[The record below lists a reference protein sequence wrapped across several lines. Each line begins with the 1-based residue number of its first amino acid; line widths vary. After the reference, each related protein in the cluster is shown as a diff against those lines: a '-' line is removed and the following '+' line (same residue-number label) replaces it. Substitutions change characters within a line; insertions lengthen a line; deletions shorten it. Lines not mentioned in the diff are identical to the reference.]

1 MPPSKEDEAL
11 WQRYRLNPSEKD
23 EIVSRYIPLVKY
35 VVARMTVTPPPGLD
49 YEDLVSFGLMGLLD
63 AIDRFEIERGF
74 SFQTFAVPRIRGA
87 ILDELRKCD
96 WFSRTGREKLQ
107 RLERATERL
116 MIQGIAPDDESL
128 KKEMDVD
135 DKTYREM
142 LSLASRGYVVS
153 LDEVMSLDE
162 GDVQKGDLLSDTGAS
177 AQEVLENREDIDR
190 VTKALHR
197 LSERERLVLSMYYL
211 EEMTLKEIGLVL
223 GVTES
228 RVSQIHGK
236 AIVSLKARLSVHS

>member
-11 WQRYRLNPSEKD
+11 WQRYRSNPSEKD

-35 VVARMTVTPPPGLD
+35 VVARMTVTPPSGLD
-49 YEDLVSFGLMGLLD
+49 YEDLISFGLMGLLD

-87 ILDELRKCD
+87 VLDELRKCD

-116 MIQGIAPDDESL
+116 MIQGITPDDESL
-128 KKEMDVD
+128 KREMDVD
-135 DKTYREM
+135 DKAYREM
-142 LSLASRGYVVS
+142 LNLASRGYVVS

-162 GDVQKGDLLSDTGAS
+162 GDVQKGNLLSDTGTS
-177 AQEVLENREDIDR
+177 AQEFLENREEIDL
-190 VTKALHR
+190 VVGALNR

-236 AIVSLKARLSVHS
+236 AIVSLKARLSASR

>member
-1 MPPSKEDEAL
+1 
-11 WQRYRLNPSEKD
+11 
-23 EIVSRYIPLVKY
+23 
-35 VVARMTVTPPPGLD
+35 
-49 YEDLVSFGLMGLLD
+49 
-63 AIDRFEIERGF
+63 
-74 SFQTFAVPRIRGA
+74 
-87 ILDELRKCD
+87 
-96 WFSRTGREKLQ
+96 
-107 RLERATERL
+107 
-116 MIQGIAPDDESL
+116 MIQGITPDDESL
-128 KKEMDVD
+128 KREMDVD

-162 GDVQKGDLLSDTGAS
+162 GDVQKGDLLSYTGAS
-177 AQEVLENREDIDR
+177 AQEFLENREERDL
-190 VTKALHR
+190 VVGALNR

-211 EEMTLKEIGLVL
+211 EEMTLKEIGFVL